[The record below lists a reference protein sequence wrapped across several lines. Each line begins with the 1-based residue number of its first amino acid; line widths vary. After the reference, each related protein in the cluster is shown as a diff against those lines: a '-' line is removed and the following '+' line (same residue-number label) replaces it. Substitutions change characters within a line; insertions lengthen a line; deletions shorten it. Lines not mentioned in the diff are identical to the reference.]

1 MAVRFEII
9 IGDPRTSSNVF
20 HCKNI
25 EETRERFTAFRQA
38 GCTVSAWRVTTN
50 FDTMETIHHPLTF

>member
-25 EETRERFTAFRQA
+25 EETRERFKAFRQA

-50 FDTMETIHHPLTF
+50 FDTMEVIHHPLAF